1 MDKEGPGLFINSL
14 KVLFCSSWDERR
26 DLFPSS
32 YENIK
37 KQDLTPNLT
46 PNSTPNSAGMGDKGL
61 AQKRVKGHLISEEG

>member
-14 KVLFCSSWDERR
+14 KGLFCSSWDERQ

-37 KQDLTPNLT
+37 RQDLTPN
-46 PNSTPNSAGMGDKGL
+46 SPNSAGVGDKGL
-61 AQKRVKGHLISEEG
+61 VQKSVKGHLISEEG

>member
-14 KVLFCSSWDERR
+14 KVLFCSSWDERQ

-37 KQDLTPNLT
+37 KQDLTPSSR
-46 PNSTPNSAGMGDKGL
+46 NSTGMGDKGL